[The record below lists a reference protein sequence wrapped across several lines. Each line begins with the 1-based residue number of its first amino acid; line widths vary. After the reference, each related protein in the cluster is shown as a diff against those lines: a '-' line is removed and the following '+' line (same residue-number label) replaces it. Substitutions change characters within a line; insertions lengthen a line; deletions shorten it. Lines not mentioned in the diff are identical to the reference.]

1 LDRIARFIVAYARP
15 ILAVTALI
23 SIVAALML
31 FRMDFNAD
39 VGTFILEGNETG
51 EAFSDLQTKYTTAD
65 PINVVATIE
74 GDGSFREKADLV
86 RLVQLRDQLAAVP
99 GVAEVASVVPA
110 TNPLTGEPLTAGA
123 IAAAPEEAIGALIDR
138 NPVARLLLD
147 DEAKNTLLLVIPGDD
162 ALSVARELDDL
173 SPPTGL
179 EITLS
184 GNPVVFATVLD
195 VLSLVLLVIPP
206 LVIALLVV
214 TFYATIGDLRLSVLA
229 IVPAT
234 LGSLWTFGL
243 IFGLGR
249 QVDIVTVIVPIFVI
263 VMGSA
268 DGLHFVTHF
277 QEQSDGD
284 GDTVSRVRSA
294 LSQVGVP
301 MILTTISTA
310 AGFLSLLISDVE
322 PIRQLGLFAAIGIVF
337 AGVISFFSLPALI
350 SRLRVEPL
358 HRTALIGPRLTSGLK
373 AAVQRRAPA
382 IVVVGVI
389 LVFAAVWIPRL
400 EVDSDQLFF
409 FKDDDPVREAFEKTE
424 DLFGGATP
432 LFGEFVF
439 DPTGDLAQLDEI
451 RRVSDALEQQ
461 PGVREVFSIA
471 DIAEALPPE
480 QLAAILSEQQTLPL
494 GDMVSDDGLRFI
506 LFPSDFTTDDLRGW
520 LDFVDESEQI
530 RVLTGIP
537 IVWDE
542 IARLVLQA
550 QVGSVIAAFI
560 LVAGLLLLAYRRVW
574 ETVVALVP
582 ITLTILAVLGFLAAS
597 GIQLNLL
604 TAVVSSIVIGVGVDY
619 AIHFI
624 AAITYARPNGDG
636 YILRAIDRAGR
647 PIVAN
652 ALGIAIALSAL
663 WLSPLKIHG
672 QVSMIMWVAMITAA
686 LTALLV
692 IPALLPRAGV
702 RSPDDRVAAA
712 QD

>member
-1 LDRIARFIVAYARP
+1 MDRIARFIVAYARP

-31 FRMDFNAD
+31 FRMDFDAD

-424 DLFGGATP
+424 DLFGGGHPA
-432 LFGEFVF
+432 V
-439 DPTGDLAQLDEI
+439 
-451 RRVSDALEQQ
+451 RRVRLRSDRR
-461 PGVREVFSIA
+461 PGPTRRDPA
-471 DIAEALPPE
+471 
-480 QLAAILSEQQTLPL
+480 
-494 GDMVSDDGLRFI
+494 RFGC
-506 LFPSDFTTDDLRGW
+506 PRAT
-520 LDFVDESEQI
+520 
-530 RVLTGIP
+530 
-537 IVWDE
+537 
-542 IARLVLQA
+542 ARRS
-550 QVGSVIAAFI
+550 G
-560 LVAGLLLLAYRRVW
+560 GLLDRRYRRG
-574 ETVVALVP
+574 AP
-582 ITLTILAVLGFLAAS
+582 ARAVG
-597 GIQLNLL
+597 
-604 TAVVSSIVIGVGVDY
+604 
-619 AIHFI
+619 
-624 AAITYARPNGDG
+624 GDPE
-636 YILRAIDRAGR
+636 RATDPPPWG
-647 PIVAN
+647 
-652 ALGIAIALSAL
+652 
-663 WLSPLKIHG
+663 HG
-672 QVSMIMWVAMITAA
+672 E
-686 LTALLV
+686 
-692 IPALLPRAGV
+692 
-702 RSPDDRVAAA
+702 
-712 QD
+712 